1 MLKIKFR
8 RKRQNLKKEKK
19 HLTTKGK
26 RCNIYIEHLA
36 GRERENYR
44 CDSNESTLII
54 SIFR

>member
-8 RKRQNLKKEKK
+8 RKRQNLKKRKK

-44 CDSNESTLII
+44 CDSNKSTLII